1 MEMGG
6 GVCRCE
12 AVIVEAA
19 EVGWRE
25 DVVPVGGGGTQAV
38 ASAHAHCGACGLTTA
53 AGCRVASHT
62 LTGCWNWAVCPERSC
77 NEGRGVECDWER

>member
-1 MEMGG
+1 MGG

-38 ASAHAHCGACGLTTA
+38 ASAHAHCGACASPLQLGASPLQLA
-53 AGCRVASHT
+53 ASPLQLGAEWLPTH
-62 LTGCWNWAVCPERSC
+62 
-77 NEGRGVECDWER
+77 